1 MLNVIIMENTND
13 KKTNE
18 KGEVMK
24 GKYLSPKA
32 DLTFKLVFA
41 EHKDLMMS
49 LLNALLPLAEDAPIT
64 SIEYE
69 TPEMI
74 PERYGGKNSVVDVR
88 CRDARGRRFL
98 VEMQM
103 NWDEEFKKRVIMNA
117 SKAVMKQVG
126 KAELFTLIQPVFS
139 LNLLNDKMEGEA
151 GDEFYHD
158 YAILNVD
165 HPECSLDYLRF
176 VFVELPKFKPRN
188 VLEKKMAVLW
198 LRFLTEINEDTDE
211 VPAELLENED
221 ISKALSIVEKSAMT
235 ESQLYNYERFWD
247 AVNRERVLT
256 EGRYEKGRLE
266 GRQEGRQEGRRE
278 EKEEIARN
286 LKGMNLPIADIAKAT
301 GLTSEEIDKLQI

>member
-1 MLNVIIMENTND
+1 MA
-13 KKTNE
+13 
-18 KGEVMK
+18 

-49 LLNALLPLAEDAPIT
+49 LLNALLPLAENAPII

-74 PERYGGKNSVVDVR
+74 PEKYGGKNSVVDVR
-88 CRDARGRRFL
+88 CKDAIGRQFL

-103 NWDEEFKKRVIMNA
+103 SWDEEFKKRVIMNA

-139 LNLLNDKMEGEA
+139 LNLLNDKMKGEA
-151 GDEFYHD
+151 PDEFYHD

-165 HPECSLDYLRF
+165 HPERSLDYLRF

-188 VLEKKMAVLW
+188 IMEKKMAILW
-198 LRFLTEINEDTDE
+198 LRFLTEINEDTQE
-211 VPAELLENED
+211 APAELLENED
-221 ISKALSIVEKSAMT
+221 IRKALSIVEKSAMS
-235 ESQLYNYERFWD
+235 EAQLYAYERFWD
-247 AVNRERVLT
+247 EVNRNQVLN
-256 EGRYEKGRLE
+256 ESHFKKGMEKGI
-266 GRQEGRQEGRRE
+266 
-278 EKEEIARN
+278 EKGVAEV
-286 LKGMNLPIADIAKAT
+286 AKKMKQK
-301 GLTSEEIDKLQI
+301 GLTSELIAEMTGLSTREIEEL

>member
-1 MLNVIIMENTND
+1 MKTSNEQ
-13 KKTNE
+13 KKRRG
-18 KGEVMK
+18 KAVK

-49 LLNALLPLAEDAPIT
+49 LLNALLPLPEDAPIV

-69 TPEMI
+69 TPELV
-74 PERYGGKNSVVDVR
+74 PEHYGDKNSVVDVR
-88 CRDARGRRFL
+88 CKDARDRHFL

-103 NWDEEFKKRVIMNA
+103 NWDEEFRKRVIMNA

-126 KAELFTLIQPVFS
+126 RAEVYTLIQPVFS
-139 LNLLNDKMEGEA
+139 LNLLNDKMKGERP
-151 GDEFYHD
+151 DEFYHD

-188 VLEKKMAVLW
+188 VMEKKMAVLW
-198 LRFLTEINEDTDE
+198 LRFLTEINEDTDK
-211 VPAELLENED
+211 VPAELLENEE

-235 ESQLYNYERFWD
+235 ESQLYTYERFWD
-247 AVNRERVLT
+247 AVNRERVLS
-256 EGRYEKGRLE
+256 EGKFKEGMEKGLAE
-266 GRQEGRQEGRRE
+266 GKAEG
-278 EKEEIARN
+278 KLEIASSMKA
-286 LKGMNLPIADIAKAT
+286 KGYAIGDIADIT
-301 GLTSEEIDKLQI
+301 GLSAEEIEAL

>member
-1 MLNVIIMENTND
+1 MQ
-13 KKTNE
+13 KQNE
-18 KGEVMK
+18 PKRREQKMK

-69 TPEMI
+69 TPEMV
-74 PERYGGKNSVVDVR
+74 PERFGGKNSVVDVR
-88 CRDARGRRFL
+88 CKDALDRQFL

-103 NWDEEFKKRVIMNA
+103 SWDDEFKKRVIMNA

-139 LNLLNDKMEGEA
+139 LNLLNDKMKGEA
-151 GDEFYHD
+151 PDEFYHD

-165 HPECSLDYLRF
+165 HPERSLDYLRF

-188 VLEKKMAVLW
+188 VMEKKMAVLW
-198 LRFLTEINEDTDE
+198 LRFLTEINEDTQE
-211 VPAELLENED
+211 APAELLENED
-221 ISKALSIVEKSAMT
+221 IRKALSIVEKSAMS
-235 ESQLYNYERFWD
+235 EAQLYAYERFWD
-247 AVNRERVLT
+247 EVNRNQVLNEANYKKGFDVGRDERT
-256 EGRYEKGRLE
+256 I
-266 GRQEGRQEGRRE
+266 
-278 EKEEIARN
+278 EIARN
-286 LKGMNLPIADIAKAT
+286 LKAIDLPIEQIVTVT
-301 GLTSEEIDKLQI
+301 GLSVDEIAAL